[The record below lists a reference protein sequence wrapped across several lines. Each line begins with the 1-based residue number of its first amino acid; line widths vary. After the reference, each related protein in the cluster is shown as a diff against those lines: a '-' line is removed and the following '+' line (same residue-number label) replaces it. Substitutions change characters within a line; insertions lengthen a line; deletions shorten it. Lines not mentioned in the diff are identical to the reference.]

1 VAACPSGAIY
11 KRGEDGIVL
20 INQEKCR
27 GWRACVAACP
37 YKKIYYNW
45 KTGKSEKCILCFPR
59 LETGQPPA
67 CFQSCV
73 GRIRYL
79 GVLLYDSERVPS
91 AMHVA
96 DRALVDSQRSVFLDP
111 HDPKVV
117 AAALKNGISEE
128 FIESAQ
134 KSPAYKY
141 VVDWKLAL
149 PLHVEYRTMPM
160 LFYVPPLLPI
170 MGKTENGGYEH
181 STDRFFT
188 SLEKARLPL
197 KYLASLFSA
206 GNEEVVEAVM
216 KKLMAVRHYKRW
228 QSVRD
233 LPEDQVH
240 RILREAQTTPE
251 EVEEIYQM
259 TALPTQYQRYVLP
272 PLQREEAVES
282 SCSPEACKGCTGFSL
297 NPSLGPRA

>member
-1 VAACPSGAIY
+1 M
-11 KRGEDGIVL
+11 
-20 INQEKCR
+20 
-27 GWRACVAACP
+27 AACP

-79 GVLLYDSERVPS
+79 GVLLYDAERVPS
-91 AMHVA
+91 AMQVA

-141 VVDWKLAL
+141 VAEWKLAL

-170 MGKTENGGYEH
+170 MGKTESGGYEH
-181 STDRFFT
+181 SADRFFT

-206 GNEEVVEAVM
+206 GNEQVVEAVM

-251 EVEEIYQM
+251 EVEEIYRM

-272 PLQREEAVES
+272 PLQREESVES